1 MQRIL
6 FCELLILWIHF
17 DGYIDGKNLHIRYFF
32 IYIYVRYHDKVTDTI
47 SPNKMYT
54 D

>member
-17 DGYIDGKNLHIRYFF
+17 DGYIDGRNMHERFF
-32 IYIYVRYHDKVTDTI
+32 HIYVRYHENVTDTI
-47 SPNKMYT
+47 FPNQIYT
-54 D
+54 N